1 MTAATTLALLV
12 NCCHVPAGPFKEA
25 GHQRSTM
32 AAQTTQQ
39 INAVLHQL
47 ESDGLLDDQFTQL
60 QQLQDESNPDF
71 VKEVVELYFEDS
83 ASKLQ
88 NLAARL
94 RVSCAAVLLNA
105 ACHSCLMGAQRLEGH
120 WAVYDVLWVPTPK
133 SGAALCMAI
142 MEADAGSA
150 LFAPRK
156 REHCRQQMWRR
167 TALYSAAHACS
178 ATGSTVKA
186 QRCWQSCVPFLQDP
200 APDFNQIDQLVHQ
213 FKGSSASFGARAIAQ
228 LCMGLRNAAHQQ
240 DAATCRGLL
249 HQLDSVFI
257 TLKGRLEQFLQLE
270 ALRKQQEV

>member
-1 MTAATTLALLV
+1 
-12 NCCHVPAGPFKEA
+12 
-25 GHQRSTM
+25 M

-94 RVSCAAVLLNA
+94 
-105 ACHSCLMGAQRLEGH
+105 QE
-120 WAVYDVLWVPTPK
+120 
-133 SGAALCMAI
+133 
-142 MEADAGSA
+142 
-150 LFAPRK
+150 
-156 REHCRQQMWRR
+156 
-167 TALYSAAHACS
+167 
-178 ATGSTVKA
+178 
-186 QRCWQSCVPFLQDP
+186 P

-270 ALRKQQEV
+270 ALRKQEAMSTFGD